1 MLSHTREPVFV
12 IFLHSSTSETISR
25 GKKSTFFLPLGPS
38 PWAEKKLISPLGDG
52 FGGRTVQKKIPKTGS
67 LGTKYL
73 FLPAHMG
80 ENSYFDTRVK
90 TPVFGTPYLPGDSLL
105 SVKSLLFFPE
115 GFARGGKSGQFSH
128 EGGNRG

>member
-1 MLSHTREPVFV
+1 MYKKMLSHTREPVFV
-12 IFLHSSTSETISR
+12 IFLHSLTSETISR

-73 FLPAHMG
+73 FRSSG
-80 ENSYFDTRVK
+80 F
-90 TPVFGTPYLPGDSLL
+90 LL
-105 SVKSLLFFPE
+105 LLNNKVLF
-115 GFARGGKSGQFSH
+115 QVL
-128 EGGNRG
+128 